1 MRGLCNLGYSER
13 YGCELVGLN
22 RSTYYKMRSRPPSDR
37 EIRQVVLMDLIQ
49 DIHQRSRGT
58 YGILR
63 IRAALEIEHGLIVN
77 TKLVKKLMKR
87 LGIRGLPGPRK
98 GRPNLVNVATCED
111 LLQRNF
117 VASRPDELWLTD
129 ITEHPTR
136 DGKLY
141 CCVVLD
147 FFTRSAVGWAMGRR
161 ATSDMVNAALI
172 MAYERREGDERT
184 VIHSDHGAQFTSWAF
199 SENVRRLGLVSSM
212 GTVGDAYDNAPM
224 ESFWGSV
231 QIELLDRQSWH
242 SVVELSV
249 ALTDYLE
256 NFYNTTRRH
265 SSLGYLTPREFSD
278 LHSNKTR
285 AEMLQL
291 VVH

>member
-1 MRGLCNLGYSER
+1 MHNLGYSER
-13 YGCELVGLN
+13 YACDLVGLN
-22 RSTYYKMRSRPPSDR
+22 RSTYYKMRHRPPSDR
-37 EIRQVVLMDLIQ
+37 EIRQIVLADLIYE
-49 DIHQRSRGT
+49 IHQRSRGT

-87 LGIRGLPGPRK
+87 LGIQGLPGPRK

-111 LLQRNF
+111 LVQRHF
-117 VASRPDELWLTD
+117 VASRPHELWLTD
-129 ITEHPTR
+129 ITEHSTS

-141 CCVVLD
+141 CCCVLD
-147 FFTRSAVGWAMGRR
+147 MFTRTAVGWAMGRR
-161 ATSDMVNAALI
+161 ATSDMVNAALL
-172 MAYERREGDERT
+172 MAHEHRDDERT
-184 VIHSDHGAQFTSWAF
+184 VIHSDHGSQFTSWAF

-224 ESFWGSV
+224 ESFWGTV
-231 QIELLDRQSWH
+231 QIELLNRQRWRST
-242 SVVELSV
+242 VELSV
-249 ALTDYLE
+249 ALVDFFE
-256 NFYNTTRRH
+256 NFYNATRRH
-265 SSLGYLTPREFSD
+265 SSLGYLTPNEFSD
-278 LHSNKTR
+278 LYSNKTR